1 MRYACD
7 GRSLESTPEFERR
20 KVMGV
25 NCRLE
30 LQRARAVDAR
40 REWRIVI
47 ERSPRVVVPAYE
59 GALWLAHKAC
69 RTGYDNI
76 GLLTSVKT
84 SLQPSEYGL
93 RCNRAS
99 GIHGVGVRLNRCV
112 VRGLLDP
119 NAREGLI

>member
-40 REWRIVI
+40 RERRIVI

-59 GALWLAHKAC
+59 HALWLAHKAC

-76 GLLTSVKT
+76 GLQSKQAYNHQSTGSDAIGDAGYIASV
-84 SLQPSEYGL
+84 
-93 RCNRAS
+93 
-99 GIHGVGVRLNRCV
+99 
-112 VRGLLDP
+112 
-119 NAREGLI
+119 